1 MKYLLRKIK
10 KHIGTLV
17 QIAVV
22 FGAAALILLYFLG
35 YYDFSFL
42 DRYTV
47 FADLLN
53 DSSDRPFVSVDIA
66 PTDKNETSEERL
78 PPEESGD
85 VSSDG
90 YNDIYVAPN
99 DTAVDNTAKIFTSNE
114 LDDYLVRIRTVTRA
128 LNDGYASTPGDG
140 SYFYSADR
148 TILAK
153 MVFDFKLPTKY
164 ANRARN
170 VVKEVIVTPGENGES
185 TDHLTSDERYV
196 ILEESRGSRPAVELY
211 MGYIIL
217 DDGNEFFLLD
227 SSGKPLCR
235 YDANRYVPA
244 YTRDSEG
251 RPLFK
256 RADEDKVRYF
266 YLSEDGTGFVFSD
279 YNPETDGRGLNFDYP
294 LLWGKSDSTSVFVI
308 NETSADTDAMLEELG
323 EEFMLSLQRGDE
335 EAVKALEEISIPIKY
350 TYGYEV
356 RNQWGTVGMLTEVKF
371 SSAQVFMENRAAVT
385 TDEDRGS
392 MYFINQNGYRTF
404 ANVNTYVNEH
414 DRYVTEYIMPPLTTG
429 IESLGHY
436 YYEDGIVRIRKQ
448 VIDYYN
454 FEVRELTRVVKDYDC
469 LIRLD
474 GSEIPL
480 PAGYTLKGYS
490 EGMAILEKNGLYG
503 VYDITGQWIAQP
515 IYSSAS
521 PYMSG
526 LCVLTL
532 PDGRYGMIDRE
543 GNIVLPFT
551 YDYIS
556 SVSSGLISTYRKEN
570 GWGIY
575 VLMDD
580 PAYTEPVENLEEYE

>member
-1 MKYLLRKIK
+1 
-10 KHIGTLV
+10 
-17 QIAVV
+17 
-22 FGAAALILLYFLG
+22 
-35 YYDFSFL
+35 
-42 DRYTV
+42 
-47 FADLLN
+47 
-53 DSSDRPFVSVDIA
+53 
-66 PTDKNETSEERL
+66 
-78 PPEESGD
+78 
-85 VSSDG
+85 
-90 YNDIYVAPN
+90 
-99 DTAVDNTAKIFTSNE
+99 
-114 LDDYLVRIRTVTRA
+114 
-128 LNDGYASTPGDG
+128 
-140 SYFYSADR
+140 
-148 TILAK
+148 
-153 MVFDFKLPTKY
+153 
-164 ANRARN
+164 
-170 VVKEVIVTPGENGES
+170 
-185 TDHLTSDERYV
+185 
-196 ILEESRGSRPAVELY
+196 
-211 MGYIIL
+211 
-217 DDGNEFFLLD
+217 
-227 SSGKPLCR
+227 
-235 YDANRYVPA
+235 
-244 YTRDSEG
+244 
-251 RPLFK
+251 
-256 RADEDKVRYF
+256 
-266 YLSEDGTGFVFSD
+266 
-279 YNPETDGRGLNFDYP
+279 
-294 LLWGKSDSTSVFVI
+294 
-308 NETSADTDAMLEELG
+308 
-323 EEFMLSLQRGDE
+323 MLSLQHGDE

-356 RNQWGTVGMLTEVKF
+356 RNQWGPIGMLTEVKF

-414 DRYVTEYIMPPLTTG
+414 DRYVTEYIMPPLTNG
-429 IESLGHY
+429 IENLGHY
-436 YYEDGIVRIRKQ
+436 YYEDGIVRVRKQ

-490 EGMAILEKNGLYG
+490 EGMAILEKNGLFG

-532 PDGRYGMIDRE
+532 PDGRHGMIDRE